1 MAVDER
7 IAQAEDL
14 ARGSQIYARAFRISA
29 RICRNRNGDTAV
41 GQQLARVF
49 EEKARLEDDLCR
61 RLEADPIGT
70 LREEGLA

>member
-1 MAVDER
+1 VAVDER

-14 ARGSQIYARAFRISA
+14 ARGSAAYAKAFRISA
-29 RICRNRNGDTAV
+29 RICRNRSGETAA
-41 GQQLARVF
+41 GQQLARIF

-61 RLEADPIGT
+61 RLGADPIGT